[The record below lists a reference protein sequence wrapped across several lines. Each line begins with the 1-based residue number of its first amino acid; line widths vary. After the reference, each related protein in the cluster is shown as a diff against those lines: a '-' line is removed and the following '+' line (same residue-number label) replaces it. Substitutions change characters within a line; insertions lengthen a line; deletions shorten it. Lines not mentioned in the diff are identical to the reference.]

1 VEAKLGRI
9 LTWALAATAAV
20 AVGGV
25 AMAQQDGE
33 AFSAAV
39 AASGRLDIASLS
51 VDEARFS
58 VAGSG
63 DLAARGRATC
73 NGMVCG

>member
-1 VEAKLGRI
+1 
-9 LTWALAATAAV
+9 
-20 AVGGV
+20 
-25 AMAQQDGE
+25 MAQQDGE